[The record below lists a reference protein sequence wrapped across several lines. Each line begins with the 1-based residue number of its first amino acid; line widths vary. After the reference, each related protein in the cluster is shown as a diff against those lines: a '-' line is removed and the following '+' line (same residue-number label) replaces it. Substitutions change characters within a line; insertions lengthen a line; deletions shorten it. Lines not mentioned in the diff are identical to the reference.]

1 MALSFYR
8 PRPSGGALAQVDRP
22 SAAMASEA
30 LVAAAAPRAAFE
42 PIPFALKG
50 PAPYRLDLAA
60 VLGQGPVDAIRA
72 AGRMTFH
79 SCGDT
84 GGIRDPKPQALVAR
98 GMERTF
104 ADGTDRASFFYHL
117 GDVVYFMGQ
126 RSEYFG
132 QFYDAYEH
140 YPAPIFALGGNHDG
154 QTGPGSSRSLDGFE
168 QNFCAPPGT
177 YTPEASDTARM
188 AMIQPYVY
196 WCLDTPLA
204 YFIGLYTNVPEG
216 GEIDAD
222 QRAWFRG
229 QMAAAP
235 TDKALILSLHHPIYS
250 FDNFHSGSADMA
262 REVEGAINE
271 SRRVP
276 NLILTAHV
284 HNYQRIEKPVAT
296 GILPL
301 FVMGNGGYWNLH
313 KLIAAPGHHDPATGS
328 TLVAATANRHGFAT
342 FDITRDRIEGRFT
355 VVPETL
361 SDPEEN
367 ETFDTFSYPATVLK
381 LGTGDTVKLA

>member
-1 MALSFYR
+1 M
-8 PRPSGGALAQVDRP
+8 
-22 SAAMASEA
+22 
-30 LVAAAAPRAAFE
+30 
-42 PIPFALKG
+42 
-50 PAPYRLDLAA
+50 
-60 VLGQGPVDAIRA
+60 
-72 AGRMTFH
+72 
-79 SCGDT
+79 
-84 GGIRDPKPQALVAR
+84 
-98 GMERTF
+98 
-104 ADGTDRASFFYHL
+104 
-117 GDVVYFMGQ
+117 
-126 RSEYFG
+126 
-132 QFYDAYEH
+132 
-140 YPAPIFALGGNHDG
+140 
-154 QTGPGSSRSLDGFE
+154 
-168 QNFCAPPGT
+168 
-177 YTPEASDTARM
+177 
-188 AMIQPYVY
+188 
-196 WCLDTPLA
+196 
-204 YFIGLYTNVPEG
+204 
-216 GEIDAD
+216 
-222 QRAWFRG
+222 
-229 QMAAAP
+229 MAAAP

-328 TLVAATANRHGFAT
+328 TLVAPTANRHGFAT

-367 ETFDTFSYPATVLK
+367 ETFDTFRYPATVLK
-381 LGTGDTVKLA
+381 LGTRDTVKLA